1 MLQQR
6 GILCYIILYTMYIT
20 MEKNLTLAEE
30 QKEFLLL
37 FRLARPAK
45 RNVLRNY
52 SRETGIAAATT
63 YLSRKGK

>member
-1 MLQQR
+1 
-6 GILCYIILYTMYIT
+6 MYIT
-20 MEKNLTLAEE
+20 MNKDLTLTPE

-52 SRETGIAAATT
+52 PRETGVAAAAT